1 MKKFLLIVII
11 LVSSLVVA
19 NAQND
24 TILYIED
31 YQNGDDVPI
40 CVEKYQRVLIYPQ
53 NGCDGF
59 VWVYN
64 GDYHW
69 DNPVILETTV
79 ERSWIISYYG
89 CDLECAI
96 FVDFKEGRVPDPFSH
111 TIWKRRTEMDSLAA
125 VGHDSIGWPFNY
137 YSFLWSTG
145 ETERVINVTEPGTY
159 TCEIS
164 DPCGSA
170 TRTFIVRD
178 NVEIYRAGVDLRTG
192 LNRPTWRTTPE
203 QAEYI
208 SEVKVERDGFVVG
221 TVPYTQGY
229 FLDNIGSENA
239 ARNYRL
245 TGILSDGTECP
256 IPSYQK
262 GTPHVDYSPN
272 ANNPNKLNMAWTP
285 PYIEEGA
292 PVSILY
298 FQICKYDPETEE
310 ITVIDQIGANN
321 TIASYDND
329 LFDGGNAVLGVLFNE
344 SRDDDEVSFSNKSE
358 EIMAVSEI
366 QNTYFNIYPNPAT
379 TFITIEGFGFITITN
394 VVGQTMMTKEISGK
408 ETISLPQGV
417 WFVEMNG
424 EKRKVVVE

>member
-1 MKKFLLIVII
+1 MKKFLLTLII
-11 LVSSLVVA
+11 LVSGLMIA

-24 TILYIED
+24 TVLYIENYHD
-31 YQNGDDVPI
+31 GNQVLI
-40 CVEKYQRVLIYPQ
+40 CLEKYQEVLIYPQ
-53 NGCDGF
+53 SGCDGF
-59 VWVYN
+59 VWEFN
-64 GDYHW
+64 GDWHW
-69 DNPVILETTV
+69 DNPLIVQATFETSRTVI
-79 ERSWIISYYG
+79 YHG

-96 FVDFKEGRVPDPFSH
+96 EISFMEKRIPNPFTH
-111 TIWKRRTEMDSLAA
+111 TIWKRRMGMDSLAA
-125 VGHDSIGWPFNY
+125 VGHDSIDWPFNC

-164 DPCGSA
+164 DPCGST

-272 ANNPNKLNMAWTP
+272 ASNPNKLNMAWTP
-285 PYIEEGA
+285 PFIEEGA
-292 PVSILY
+292 PVSIAY
-298 FQICKYDPETEE
+298 FQICKYDPNTEE
-310 ITVIDQIGANN
+310 VTVIDQIGANN
-321 TIASYDND
+321 TIGSYDVS
-329 LFDGGNAVLGVLFNE
+329 LFDGGYATLGVLFDE
-344 SRDDDEVSFSNKSE
+344 SRDNEDVSFSNLSE
-358 EIMAVSEI
+358 DILAVGEI
-366 QNTYFNIYPNPAT
+366 QNTYFNIYPNPANS
-379 TFITIEGFGFITITN
+379 FITVEGFSIITITN
-394 VVGQTMMTKEISGK
+394 IVGQTMMTREINGK